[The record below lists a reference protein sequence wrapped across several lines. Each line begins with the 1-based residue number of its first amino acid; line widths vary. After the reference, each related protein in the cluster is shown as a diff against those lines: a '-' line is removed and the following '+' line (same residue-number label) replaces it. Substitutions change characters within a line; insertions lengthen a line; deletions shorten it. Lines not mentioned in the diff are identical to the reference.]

1 MSTVGRTSAGERR
14 RLPLWLATL
23 VNVVVAVAVVAL
35 VQMFLV
41 KVYSVPSGSM
51 ETTLNVGDRILV
63 NRLAYGAGAPPRG
76 EIVVFGADAAWE
88 QEFLATEQDA
98 AEQVLRGF
106 GDLTGI
112 GPSNEKFLVKRVIG
126 IPGDTVEC
134 CSPEGAV
141 MVNGQALAEDYLH
154 EDFDF
159 VPGTLDC
166 ASTPVS
172 FRCFGPV
179 GVPEDKVLVLGDH
192 RSTSSDSVAT
202 CRGRDRQAQ
211 VSCARFVSTADVV
224 GKVVVKAWPP
234 SDWRAF

>member
-1 MSTVGRTSAGERR
+1 MATLRRTSGDERR
-14 RLPLWLATL
+14 HLPLWLLTL

-51 ETTLNVGDRILV
+51 EATLNVGDRILV
-63 NRLAYGAGAPPRG
+63 NRLAYGGGAPPSG
-76 EIVVFGADAAWE
+76 EIVVFGADEAWQ
-88 QEFLATEQDA
+88 QEFLPNEQDA
-98 AEQVLRGF
+98 AERMLRGF

-126 IPGDTVEC
+126 APGDTVEC
-134 CSPEGAV
+134 CSPDGAV
-141 MVNGQALAEDYLH
+141 MVNGEALAEDYLY

-172 FRCFGPV
+172 FRCFGPIA
-179 GVPEDKVLVLGDH
+179 VPEDKVLVLGDH

-202 CRGRDRQAQ
+202 CRGRDREAQ
-211 VSCARFVSTADVV
+211 DTCARFVSPSDVV
-224 GKVVVKAWPP
+224 GKVVLKAWPP